1 VPVRCNGFKIKIDH
15 LGLKFS
21 FSIVLEICGLT
32 NFSSLT
38 CPTTQQP
45 RQKSIANINKRN
57 TSSSIYFFA
66 LSIGSMFSIE
76 TINSFNNITLKILS
90 ARWCIVLSDWGICV
104 KIKTSMILVASPR
117 SHLAPPC
124 SKLFNILSLFYD
136 QI

>member
-1 VPVRCNGFKIKIDH
+1 LVEIIFASTLHKHRYGSLMLERKHTGMYLHILFRIAKVPVRCNGFKIKIDH

-38 CPTTQQP
+38 CPTTQQS

-66 LSIGSMFSIE
+66 LSIGSMFSME

-90 ARWCIVLSDWGICV
+90 AI
-104 KIKTSMILVASPR
+104 
-117 SHLAPPC
+117 
-124 SKLFNILSLFYD
+124 
-136 QI
+136 